1 MTTNKCLLLDFC
13 TSFLKTPNRL
23 TELNRTAPVQTLDAF
38 QATLR
43 HRPDMVRTLQY
54 TPVVISN
61 KLSKLG
67 LLGFHL
73 RIEWENID
81 LRVSKEAI
89 YLFHLISTFS
99 LVFDLTSGLILESF
113 FPDVWATHACDATS
127 LSAIGP
133 SSTIRS
139 ERKGHE
145 VLDEGHDASGN
156 SRSRLF
162 LASHLLTECQASW
175 ELN

>member
-1 MTTNKCLLLDFC
+1 MACCLIFC
-13 TSFLKTPNRL
+13 TSFLKTPNSIEQL
-23 TELNRTAPVQTLDAF
+23 QSILWTPSF

-73 RIEWENID
+73 RMEKTW
-81 LRVSKEAI
+81 VSEFFQSHL
-89 YLFHLISTFS
+89 LFYMFPSFRGPHFWTPSSDF
-99 LVFDLTSGLILESF
+99 GAF

-162 LASHLLTECQASW
+162 LASHLLRECQASW